1 MYPEAFNKTIEEL
14 EKLPGVGHK
23 TALRYAFRLLKM
35 SKEELDEFSR
45 AIEGLSSIRQC
56 SVCGFLSDEEECL
69 FCKDETRDHS
79 KIMIV
84 ETSQDAVAIEKTGS
98 YRGLYHVLGSLISSS
113 KGVFPE
119 DIKFDKLLNRA
130 DSVQEIII
138 ALSSTMDG
146 EMTSLYISKL
156 LETKGVKGTRLASGL
171 PMGSSLDYADDLT
184 LIQALTN
191 RKEIKL

>member
-14 EKLPGVGHK
+14 EKLPVVGHK

-156 LETKGVKGTRLASGL
+156 LETKGVKVTRLASGL

-191 RKEIKL
+191 RKEIK

>member
-23 TALRYAFRLLKM
+23 TALIYAFRLLKM

-156 LETKGVKGTRLASGL
+156 LETKGVKVTRLASGL

-191 RKEIKL
+191 RKEIK

>member
-23 TALRYAFRLLKM
+23 KALRYAFRLLKM

-98 YRGLYHVLGSLISSS
+98 YKGLYHVLGSLISSS

-156 LETKGVKGTRLASGL
+156 LETKGVKVTRLASGL

-191 RKEIKL
+191 RKEIK

>member
-35 SKEELDEFSR
+35 SKEELGEFSR

-156 LETKGVKGTRLASGL
+156 LETKGVKVTRLASGL

-191 RKEIKL
+191 RKEIK

>member
-146 EMTSLYISKL
+146 EMTSLYIYKL
-156 LETKGVKGTRLASGL
+156 LETKGVKVTRLASGL

-191 RKEIKL
+191 RKEIK

>member
-1 MYPEAFNKTIEEL
+1 MYPEVFNKTIEEL

-156 LETKGVKGTRLASGL
+156 LETKGVKVTRLASGL

-191 RKEIKL
+191 RKEIK

>member
-130 DSVQEIII
+130 DSAQEIII

-156 LETKGVKGTRLASGL
+156 LETKGVKVTRLASGL

-191 RKEIKL
+191 RKEIK

>member
-156 LETKGVKGTRLASGL
+156 LETKGVKVTRLASGL

-191 RKEIKL
+191 RKEIK

>member
-138 ALSSTMDG
+138 ALSSTMDV

-156 LETKGVKGTRLASGL
+156 LETKGVKVTRLASGL

-191 RKEIKL
+191 RKEIK

>member
-146 EMTSLYISKL
+146 EITSLYISKL
-156 LETKGVKGTRLASGL
+156 LETKGVKVTRLASGL

-191 RKEIKL
+191 RKEIK

>member
-156 LETKGVKGTRLASGL
+156 LETKGVKVTRLASGL

-191 RKEIKL
+191 RQEIK

>member
-113 KGVFPE
+113 KGVFQE

-156 LETKGVKGTRLASGL
+156 LETKGVKVTRLASGL

-191 RKEIKL
+191 RKEIK

>member
-45 AIEGLSSIRQC
+45 AIEGLSNIRQC

-146 EMTSLYISKL
+146 EMTYLYISKL
-156 LETKGVKGTRLASGL
+156 LETRGVKGTRLASGL

-191 RKEIKL
+191 RKEIK

>member
-35 SKEELDEFSR
+35 SNEELDEFSR

-56 SVCGFLSDEEECL
+56 SICGFLSDEEECL

-156 LETKGVKGTRLASGL
+156 LETKGVKVTRLASGL

-191 RKEIKL
+191 RKEIK

>member
-35 SKEELDEFSR
+35 SKEELDEFSA
-45 AIEGLSSIRQC
+45 AIDGLSSIRQC

-156 LETKGVKGTRLASGL
+156 LETKGVKVTRLASGL

-191 RKEIKL
+191 RKEIK

>member
-69 FCKDETRDHS
+69 FCKDETRDNS

-156 LETKGVKGTRLASGL
+156 LETKGVKVTRLASGL

-191 RKEIKL
+191 RKEIK

>member
-23 TALRYAFRLLKM
+23 TALRYAFRLLEM

-156 LETKGVKGTRLASGL
+156 LETKGVKVTRLASGL

-191 RKEIKL
+191 RKEIK

>member
-45 AIEGLSSIRQC
+45 AIDGLSSIRQC

-156 LETKGVKGTRLASGL
+156 LETKGVKVTRLASGL

-191 RKEIKL
+191 RKEIK

>member
-84 ETSQDAVAIEKTGS
+84 ETSQDAVAIEKTGI

-156 LETKGVKGTRLASGL
+156 LETKGVKVTRLASGL

-191 RKEIKL
+191 RKEIK

>member
-14 EKLPGVGHK
+14 EKLAGVGHK

-156 LETKGVKGTRLASGL
+156 LETKGVKVTRLASGL

-191 RKEIKL
+191 RKEIK

>member
-119 DIKFDKLLNRA
+119 DIKFVKLLNRA

-156 LETKGVKGTRLASGL
+156 LETKGVKVTRLASGL

-191 RKEIKL
+191 RKEIK

>member
-156 LETKGVKGTRLASGL
+156 LETKRVKVTRLASGL

-191 RKEIKL
+191 RKEIK

>member
-130 DSVQEIII
+130 ESVQEIII

-156 LETKGVKGTRLASGL
+156 LETKGVKVTRLASGL

-191 RKEIKL
+191 RKEIK

>member
-1 MYPEAFNKTIEEL
+1 
-14 EKLPGVGHK
+14 
-23 TALRYAFRLLKM
+23 M

-156 LETKGVKGTRLASGL
+156 LETKGVKVTRLASGL

-191 RKEIKL
+191 RKEIK

>member
-156 LETKGVKGTRLASGL
+156 LETKGVKVTRLASGL
-171 PMGSSLDYADDLT
+171 PMGSSLDYADNLT

-191 RKEIKL
+191 RKEIK

>member
-45 AIEGLSSIRQC
+45 AIEVLSSIRQC

-156 LETKGVKGTRLASGL
+156 LETKGVKVTRLASGL

-191 RKEIKL
+191 RKEIK

>member
-98 YRGLYHVLGSLISSS
+98 YKGLYHVLGSLISSS

-156 LETKGVKGTRLASGL
+156 LETNGVKVTRLASGL

-191 RKEIKL
+191 RKEIK

>member
-84 ETSQDAVAIEKTGS
+84 ETSQDAVAVEKTGS

-156 LETKGVKGTRLASGL
+156 LETKGVKVTRLASGL

-191 RKEIKL
+191 RKEIK